1 MKVKR
6 HGILDNVN
14 IDGDSK
20 NKVSLSD
27 EESVLCIDWDWF
39 SAFISLFLV
48 SRMALCILLLLKIQI
63 TK

>member
-27 EESVLCIDWDWF
+27 EESVLCID
-39 SAFISLFLV
+39 
-48 SRMALCILLLLKIQI
+48 
-63 TK
+63 